1 MELTPTTAPA
11 PQKHDFRPMVG
22 QEARLELCKLGY
34 NVPND
39 IFDYC
44 VLGMLVTLARE
55 VVDLQ
60 AKVMWLK
67 TVKADK

>member
-1 MELTPTTAPA
+1 MELNTPEAVIPK
-11 PQKHDFRPMVG
+11 PHDFRPMVG
-22 QEARLELCKLGY
+22 QEARLELCKMGY

-39 IFDYC
+39 LFEYC

-67 TVKADK
+67 TTKADK